1 MKSTPQ
7 MSEMYAG
14 QALQTGGGLKNQENQ
29 RIGCIGWRGLPSYA
43 WLRSE

>member
-14 QALQTGGGLKNQENQ
+14 QALQNGGGLKNQENQ
-29 RIGCIGWRGLPSYA
+29 RIVRIGWRGLPSYG
-43 WLRSE
+43 WHRSE